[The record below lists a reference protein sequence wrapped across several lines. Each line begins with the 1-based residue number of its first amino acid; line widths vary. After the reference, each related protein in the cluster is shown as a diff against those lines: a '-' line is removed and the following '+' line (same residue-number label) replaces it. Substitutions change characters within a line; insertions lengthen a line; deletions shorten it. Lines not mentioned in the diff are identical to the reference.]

1 MSEIKINAAL
11 VSGLTATALGL
22 PTANEG
28 KNFTP
33 PSVSLPW
40 AAWFNMPAGTDVASL
55 GQGGMDETTGVFQVD
70 LNYPLNDG
78 TGNILAA
85 VQKLRDYFVAGR
97 RLVYQGQC
105 VKIGLDGGL
114 VFQRS
119 NLRPVNGWQQI
130 NVSIYYSAN
139 TIRPEV

>member
-11 VSGLTATALGL
+11 VSGLTAAALGIS
-22 PTANEG
+22 TANEG

-33 PSVSLPW
+33 PVVSVPW
-40 AAWFNMPAGTDVASL
+40 AAWFNLPAGTDVASL
-55 GQGGMDETTGVFQVD
+55 GAGGMDETVGVFQVD

-78 TGNILAA
+78 TANILAA

-97 RLVYQGQC
+97 RLVNQGQC
-105 VKIGLDGGL
+105 VRVERVTRNNI
-114 VFQRS
+114 
-119 NLRPVNGWQQI
+119 RPVNGWQQI

>member
-11 VSGLTATALGL
+11 VAGLAAAGLGI

-33 PSVSLPW
+33 PSTSLPW
-40 AAWFNMPAGTDVASL
+40 AAWFNLPADTEVASN
-55 GQGGMDETTGVFQVD
+55 GSGGMDETVGIFQVD

-78 TGNILAA
+78 TGNILGQ

-105 VKIGLDGGL
+105 VK
-114 VFQRS
+114 VVRVTRN
-119 NLRPVNGWQQI
+119 NLRPVDGWQQI

-139 TIRPEV
+139 TVRPEV

>member
-1 MSEIKINAAL
+1 MSEIRINAAL
-11 VSGLTATALGL
+11 VQGLAAAGLGLTIA
-22 PTANEG
+22 PEG

-33 PSVSLPW
+33 PSVSTPW
-40 AAWFNMPAGTDVASL
+40 AAWFNLPADTDAASL
-55 GQGGMDETTGVFQVD
+55 GAGGMDETVGIFQVD

-78 TGNILAA
+78 TGNILAQ

-97 RLVYQGQC
+97 SLVYQTQC
-105 VKIGLDGGL
+105 VHIER
-114 VFQRS
+114 VTRN

>member
-1 MSEIKINAAL
+1 MSEIRINAAL
-11 VSGLTATALGL
+11 VAGLTATALGI
-22 PTANEG
+22 PIANEG

-33 PSVSLPW
+33 PAVTLPW
-40 AAWFNMPAGTDVASL
+40 AAWFNLPADTDSASL
-55 GQGGMDETTGVFQVD
+55 GVGGMDETVGLFQVD

-105 VKIGLDGGL
+105 VKVDR
-114 VFQRS
+114 VTRN

>member
-1 MSEIKINAAL
+1 MSEIRINAAL
-11 VSGLTATALGL
+11 VAGLTATALGI
-22 PTANEG
+22 PIANEG

-33 PSVSLPW
+33 PAVTLPW
-40 AAWFNMPAGTDVASL
+40 AAWFNLPASTDPSSL
-55 GQGGMDETTGVFQVD
+55 GAGGMDETVGVFQVD
-70 LNYPLNDG
+70 LNYPMNDG

-97 RLVYQGQC
+97 RLVYQTQC
-105 VKIGLDGGL
+105 VHIER
-114 VFQRS
+114 VTRN
-119 NLRPVNGWQQI
+119 NLRPVDGWQQI

>member
-11 VSGLTATALGL
+11 VAGLTAASLGL
-22 PTANEG
+22 QIAPEG
-28 KNFTP
+28 KNTEP
-33 PSVSLPW
+33 PSVSTPW
-40 AAWFNMPAGTDVASL
+40 AAWFNLPASTDVATL
-55 GQGGMDETTGVFQVD
+55 GVGGMDETVGIFQVD

-78 TGNILAA
+78 TANVLAA

-105 VKIGLDGGL
+105 VK
-114 VFQRS
+114 VERVTRN

>member
-11 VSGLTATALGL
+11 VAGLTAAALGI
-22 PTANEG
+22 PTGGEG
-28 KNFTP
+28 KNFAP
-33 PSVSLPW
+33 PAVTAPW
-40 AAWFNMPAGTDVASL
+40 AAWFNLPASTDVASN
-55 GQGGMDETTGVFQVD
+55 GAGGMDETVGIFQVD

-78 TGNILAA
+78 TSNILAA

-105 VKIGLDGGL
+105 VK
-114 VFQRS
+114 VERVTRN

-139 TIRPEV
+139 TVRPEV

>member
-11 VSGLTATALGL
+11 VSGLTAAALGI

-33 PSVSLPW
+33 PSVSLAW
-40 AAWFNMPAGTDVASL
+40 AAWFNLPADTDVASL
-55 GQGGMDETTGVFQVD
+55 GTGGMDETVGIFQVD

-78 TGNILAA
+78 TGNILAQ

-105 VKIGLDGGL
+105 VHIER
-114 VFQRS
+114 VTRN

>member
-11 VSGLTATALGL
+11 VAGLTAAALGI

-28 KNFTP
+28 KDFTKP
-33 PSVSLPW
+33 AVSLPW
-40 AAWFNMPAGTDVASL
+40 ASWFNLPADTDVASL
-55 GQGGMDETTGVFQVD
+55 GQGGMDETVGVFQVD

-105 VKIGLDGGL
+105 VK
-114 VFQRS
+114 VERVTRN

-139 TIRPEV
+139 TVRPEV

>member
-1 MSEIKINAAL
+1 MSEIRINAAL
-11 VSGLTATALGL
+11 VQGLAAAGLGLTIA
-22 PTANEG
+22 PEG

-33 PSVSLPW
+33 PSVSTPW
-40 AAWFNMPAGTDVASL
+40 AAWFNLPASTDTSSL
-55 GQGGMDETTGVFQVD
+55 GVGGMDETVGVFQVD
-70 LNYPLNDG
+70 LNYPMNDG

-97 RLVYQGQC
+97 RLVYQTQC
-105 VKIGLDGGL
+105 VHIER
-114 VFQRS
+114 VTRN
-119 NLRPVNGWQQI
+119 NLRPVDGWQQI

>member
-11 VSGLTATALGL
+11 VAGLAAAALGI

-33 PSVSLPW
+33 PAVSLPW
-40 AAWFNMPAGTDVASL
+40 AAWFNLVSDTNVASN
-55 GQGGMDETTGVFQVD
+55 GSGGMDETVGIFQVD

-105 VKIGLDGGL
+105 VK
-114 VFQRS
+114 VERVTRN
-119 NLRPVNGWQQI
+119 NLRPVNSWNQI

>member
-1 MSEIKINAAL
+1 
-11 VSGLTATALGL
+11 
-22 PTANEG
+22 
-28 KNFTP
+28 
-33 PSVSLPW
+33 
-40 AAWFNMPAGTDVASL
+40 
-55 GQGGMDETTGVFQVD
+55 MDETVGIFQVN

-85 VQKLRDYFVAGR
+85 VQRLRDYFVAGR

-105 VKIGLDGGL
+105 VK
-114 VFQRS
+114 VMRVTRN
-119 NLRPVNGWQQI
+119 NLRPVDGWQQI

>member
-11 VSGLTATALGL
+11 VAGLTAAALGI

-28 KNFTP
+28 KSFTTP
-33 PSVSLPW
+33 AVSLPW
-40 AAWFNMPAGTDVASL
+40 AAWFNIPADTDVASL
-55 GQGGMDETTGVFQVD
+55 GQGGMDETVGIFQVD

-105 VKIGLDGGL
+105 VK
-114 VFQRS
+114 VERVTRN

-130 NVSIYYSAN
+130 NVSVYYRSA

>member
-11 VSGLTATALGL
+11 VAGLAATALGL

-28 KNFTP
+28 KDFPKPAPT
-33 PSVSLPW
+33 LPW
-40 AAWFNMPAGTDVASL
+40 AAWFNLPADTDVASL
-55 GQGGMDETTGVFQVD
+55 GAGGMDETLGVFQVD

-78 TGNILAA
+78 TVNILAA

-105 VKIGLDGGL
+105 VKVERVTRNQI
-114 VFQRS
+114 
-119 NLRPVNGWQQI
+119 RPVNGWQQT

>member
-1 MSEIKINAAL
+1 MSEIRINAAL
-11 VSGLTATALGL
+11 VQGLAAAGLGLTIA
-22 PTANEG
+22 PEG

-33 PSVSLPW
+33 PSVSTPW
-40 AAWFNMPAGTDVASL
+40 AAWFNLPASTDPSSL
-55 GQGGMDETTGVFQVD
+55 GVGGMDETVGVFQVD

-78 TGNILAA
+78 TGNILTA

-105 VKIGLDGGL
+105 VK
-114 VFQRS
+114 VERVTRN

>member
-11 VSGLTATALGL
+11 VSGLTAAALGL
-22 PTANEG
+22 PMGNEG

-33 PSVSLPW
+33 PAVTLPW
-40 AAWFNMPAGTDVASL
+40 AAWFNLPSSTDVASL
-55 GQGGMDETTGVFQVD
+55 GVGGNDETVGVFQVD

-78 TGNILAA
+78 TANILGA

-105 VKIGLDGGL
+105 VK
-114 VFQRS
+114 VERVTRN
-119 NLRPVNGWQQI
+119 NLRPVGGWQQI
-130 NVSIYYSAN
+130 NVSIFYSAH
-139 TIRPEV
+139 TMRPEV

>member
-1 MSEIKINAAL
+1 MSEVKINAAL
-11 VSGLTATALGL
+11 VSGLTAAALGI

-40 AAWFNMPAGTDVASL
+40 AAWFNLVADTDVASL
-55 GQGGMDETTGVFQVD
+55 GAGGMDETVGIFQVD

-78 TGNILAA
+78 TGNILAQ

-105 VKIGLDGGL
+105 VK
-114 VFQRS
+114 VERVTRN